1 MGEDVYQYAMI
12 SKWKKTICNKRQL
25 YLYMYQYTCSVQYDS
40 LRCIFW
46 VCLIGALSAKK
57 STDFAKRSEYELMR

>member
-12 SKWKKTICNKRQL
+12 SKWKILFVTKGSHT
-25 YLYMYQYTCSVQYDS
+25 YMYQFTCRVQYEC
-40 LRCIFW
+40 LRCVFW